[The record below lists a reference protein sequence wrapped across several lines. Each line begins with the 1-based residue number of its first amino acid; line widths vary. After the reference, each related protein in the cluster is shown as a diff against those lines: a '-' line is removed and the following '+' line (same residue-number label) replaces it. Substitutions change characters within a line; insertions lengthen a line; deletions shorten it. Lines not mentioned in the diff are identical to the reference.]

1 MRYGGKA
8 DSLLYLTSN
17 NILVPKFFIVSKN
30 DYIQF
35 LIDNNIYKKIE
46 ELFIEKK
53 YKEIKDIIMKQDIT
67 NGLANKIALELP
79 KLDSHLFAIRS
90 SASNEDGKDKSFA
103 GQYDTF
109 LNIKEEDI
117 FLNIKK
123 CFCSLYNDN
132 VIRYSD
138 DFDVF
143 GINVIIQVMINSDY
157 SGVAFT
163 VDPSS
168 ESDNY
173 IIIEMIKGLGE
184 KLVSGKVIPNK
195 FFVRKE
201 TGMIDLKIGELYL
214 DEVIFNR
221 LILEIEKTEKIYKCP
236 MDIEYAIKDRK
247 IYILQARPI
256 TARTI
261 LPKSFSLTLTRQ
273 KSLIDIELYYKGEYF
288 GIKNITKNL
297 YYFKPLFVYN
307 NVDNNVSIY
316 YNNTDLEE
324 LPNPMYYLL
333 DIYFDKTLKYYR
345 KIKKD
350 IEYLNNTINNKLEID
365 YRTYI
370 DKIIEIY
377 PFTSLGQL
385 AGHFNDT
392 SKRVKDLLIEFRE
405 KYDYIIYKA
414 VDYLVFKFK
423 AILPDNYKEYI
434 DFLLIDEIINS
445 KLPSIESLENR
456 KLGYIYYNNS
466 LYVTTDYD
474 KFFGDNNINIE
485 EASNSLLNGTFAYS
499 SYTNITG
506 RVCVIL
512 SDKDFNNFKRGDI
525 IVTPMTSP
533 KFLSLIKECSAII
546 TDEGGT
552 LSHAA
557 IISRELKIPCLVGC
571 TNATKNLSTGNMIE
585 INKRG
590 EIIIL

>member
-1 MRYGGKA
+1 MKYGGKA
-8 DSLLYLTSN
+8 NSLLYLASN
-17 NILVPKFFIVSKN
+17 NILVPKFLIISKD

-35 LIDNNIYKKIE
+35 LTDNNIYKKIE
-46 ELFIEKK
+46 ELFTKKK
-53 YKEIKDIIMKQDIT
+53 YKKIKDIIMKQDI
-67 NGLANKIALELP
+67 NSGLANKLALELP
-79 KLDSHLFAIRS
+79 ELNSHLYAIRS

-109 LNIKEEDI
+109 LNVKKEDI

-132 VIRYSD
+132 VISYSD
-138 DFDVF
+138 DFDIY
-143 GINVIIQVMINSDY
+143 GINVIIQVMIDSDY

-173 IIIEMIKGLGE
+173 ILIEMTEGLGE

-201 TGMIDLKIGELYL
+201 TGMIDLKIGELSL

-485 EASNSLLNGTFAYS
+485 EASNSLLYGTFAYS
-499 SYTNITG
+499 SNTNITG

-533 KFLSLIKECSAII
+533 KFLSLIKECKAII

>member
-1 MRYGGKA
+1 MKYGGKA
-8 DSLLYLTSN
+8 NSLLYLASN
-17 NILVPKFFIVSKN
+17 NILVPKFFIISKD

-35 LIDNNIYKKIE
+35 LTDNNIYKKIE
-46 ELFIEKK
+46 ELFTKKK
-53 YKEIKDIIMKQDIT
+53 YKKIKDIIMKQDI
-67 NGLANKIALELP
+67 NSGLANKLALELP
-79 KLDSHLFAIRS
+79 ELNSHLYAIRS

-109 LNIKEEDI
+109 LNVKKEDI

-132 VIRYSD
+132 VISYSD
-138 DFDVF
+138 DFDIY
-143 GINVIIQVMINSDY
+143 GINVIIQVMIDSDY

-173 IIIEMIKGLGE
+173 ILIEMTEGLGE

-201 TGMIDLKIGELYL
+201 TGMIDLKIGELSL

-247 IYILQARPI
+247 IYILQARTI

-499 SYTNITG
+499 SNTNITG

-533 KFLSLIKECSAII
+533 KFLSLIKECKAII

>member
-1 MRYGGKA
+1 MKYGGKA
-8 DSLLYLTSN
+8 NSLLYLASN
-17 NILVPKFFIVSKN
+17 NILVPKFFIISKD

-35 LIDNNIYKKIE
+35 LTDNNIYKKIE
-46 ELFIEKK
+46 ELFTKKK
-53 YKEIKDIIMKQDIT
+53 YKKIKDIIMKQDI
-67 NGLANKIALELP
+67 NSGLANKLALELP
-79 KLDSHLFAIRS
+79 ELNSHLYAIRS

-109 LNIKEEDI
+109 LNVKKEDI

-132 VIRYSD
+132 VISYSD
-138 DFDVF
+138 DFDIY
-143 GINVIIQVMINSDY
+143 GINVIIQVMIDSDY

-173 IIIEMIKGLGE
+173 ILIEMTEGLGE

-201 TGMIDLKIGELYL
+201 TGMIDLKIGELSL

-236 MDIEYAIKDRK
+236 MDIEYAIKERK
-247 IYILQARPI
+247 IFILQARPI

-499 SYTNITG
+499 SNTNITG

-533 KFLSLIKECSAII
+533 KFLSLIKECKAII

>member
-1 MRYGGKA
+1 MKYGGKA
-8 DSLLYLTSN
+8 NSLLYLASN
-17 NILVPKFFIVSKN
+17 NILVPKFFIISKD

-35 LIDNNIYKKIE
+35 LTDNNIYKKIE
-46 ELFIEKK
+46 ELFTKKK
-53 YKEIKDIIMKQDIT
+53 YKKIKDTIMKQDI
-67 NGLANKIALELP
+67 NSGLANKLALELP
-79 KLDSHLFAIRS
+79 ELNSHLYAIRS

-109 LNIKEEDI
+109 LNVKKEDI

-132 VIRYSD
+132 VISYSD
-138 DFDVF
+138 DFDIY
-143 GINVIIQVMINSDY
+143 GINVIIQVMIDSDY

-173 IIIEMIKGLGE
+173 ILIEMTEGLGE

-201 TGMIDLKIGELYL
+201 TGMIDLKIGELSL

-456 KLGYIYYNNS
+456 KLGYIYYNS

-474 KFFGDNNINIE
+474 NFFRDNNINIE

-499 SYTNITG
+499 SNTNITG

-533 KFLSLIKECSAII
+533 KFLSLIKESKAII

>member
-1 MRYGGKA
+1 MKYGGKA
-8 DSLLYLTSN
+8 NSLLYLASN
-17 NILVPKFFIVSKN
+17 NILVPKFLIISKD

-35 LIDNNIYKKIE
+35 LTDNNIYKKIE
-46 ELFIEKK
+46 ELFTKKK
-53 YKEIKDIIMKQDIT
+53 YKKIKDIIMKQDI
-67 NGLANKIALELP
+67 NSGLANKLALELP
-79 KLDSHLFAIRS
+79 ELNSHLYAIRS

-109 LNIKEEDI
+109 LNVKKEDI

-132 VIRYSD
+132 VISYSD
-138 DFDVF
+138 DFDIY
-143 GINVIIQVMINSDY
+143 GINVIIQVMIDSDY

-173 IIIEMIKGLGE
+173 ILIEMTEGLGE

-201 TGMIDLKIGELYL
+201 TGMIDLKIGELSL

-499 SYTNITG
+499 SNTNITG

-533 KFLSLIKECSAII
+533 KFLSLIKECKAII

>member
-1 MRYGGKA
+1 MKYGGKA
-8 DSLLYLTSN
+8 NSLLYLASN
-17 NILVPKFFIVSKN
+17 NILIPNFFIISKD

-35 LIDNNIYKKIE
+35 LTDNNIYKKIE
-46 ELFIEKK
+46 ELSTKKK
-53 YKEIKDIIMKQDIT
+53 YKKIKDIIMKQDI
-67 NGLANKIALELP
+67 NSGLANKLALELP
-79 KLDSHLFAIRS
+79 ELNSHLYAIRS

-109 LNIKEEDI
+109 LNVKKEDI

-132 VIRYSD
+132 VISYSD
-138 DFDVF
+138 DFDIY
-143 GINVIIQVMINSDY
+143 GINVIIQVMIDSDY

-173 IIIEMIKGLGE
+173 ILIEMTEGLGE

-201 TGMIDLKIGELYL
+201 TGMIDLKIGELSL

-474 KFFGDNNINIE
+474 NFFGDNNINIE

-499 SYTNITG
+499 SNTNITG

-533 KFLSLIKECSAII
+533 KFLSLIKECKAII

>member
-1 MRYGGKA
+1 MKYGGKA
-8 DSLLYLTSN
+8 NSLLYLASN
-17 NILVPKFFIVSKN
+17 NILVPKFLIISKD

-35 LIDNNIYKKIE
+35 LTDNNIYKKIE
-46 ELFIEKK
+46 ELFTKKK
-53 YKEIKDIIMKQDIT
+53 YKKIKDIIMKQDI
-67 NGLANKIALELP
+67 NSGLANKLALELP
-79 KLDSHLFAIRS
+79 ELNSHLYAIRS

-109 LNIKEEDI
+109 LNVKKEDI

-132 VIRYSD
+132 VISYSD
-138 DFDVF
+138 DFDIY
-143 GINVIIQVMINSDY
+143 GINVIIQVMIDSNY

-173 IIIEMIKGLGE
+173 ILIEMTEGLGE

-201 TGMIDLKIGELYL
+201 TGMIDLKIGELSL

-499 SYTNITG
+499 SNTNITG

-533 KFLSLIKECSAII
+533 KFLSLIKACKAII

>member
-1 MRYGGKA
+1 MKYGGKA
-8 DSLLYLTSN
+8 NSLLYLASN
-17 NILVPKFFIVSKN
+17 NILVPKFLIISKD

-35 LIDNNIYKKIE
+35 LTDNNIYKKIE
-46 ELFIEKK
+46 ELFTKKK
-53 YKEIKDIIMKQDIT
+53 YKKIKDIIMKQDI
-67 NGLANKIALELP
+67 NSGLANKLALELP
-79 KLDSHLFAIRS
+79 ELNSHLYAIRS

-109 LNIKEEDI
+109 LNVKKEDI

-132 VIRYSD
+132 VISYSD
-138 DFDVF
+138 DFDIY
-143 GINVIIQVMINSDY
+143 GINVIIQVMIDSDY

-173 IIIEMIKGLGE
+173 ILIEMTEGLGE

-201 TGMIDLKIGELYL
+201 TGMIDLKIGELSL

-456 KLGYIYYNNS
+456 KLGYIYYNSS

-499 SYTNITG
+499 SNTNITG

-533 KFLSLIKECSAII
+533 KFLSLIKECKAII

>member
-1 MRYGGKA
+1 MKYGGKA
-8 DSLLYLTSN
+8 NSLLYLASN
-17 NILVPKFFIVSKN
+17 NILVPKFFLISKD

-35 LIDNNIYKKIE
+35 LTDNNIYKKIE
-46 ELFIEKK
+46 ELFTKKK
-53 YKEIKDIIMKQDIT
+53 YKKIKDIIMKQDI
-67 NGLANKIALELP
+67 NSGLANKLALELP
-79 KLDSHLFAIRS
+79 KLNSHLFAIRS

-109 LNIKEEDI
+109 LNVKKEDI

-132 VIRYSD
+132 VISYSD
-138 DFDVF
+138 DFDIY
-143 GINVIIQVMINSDY
+143 GINVIIQVMIDSDY

-173 IIIEMIKGLGE
+173 ILIEMTEGLGE

-201 TGMIDLKIGELYL
+201 TGMIDLKIGELSL

-499 SYTNITG
+499 SNTNITG

-533 KFLSLIKECSAII
+533 KFLSLIKECKAII

>member
-1 MRYGGKA
+1 MKYGGKA
-8 DSLLYLTSN
+8 NSLLYLASN
-17 NILVPKFFIVSKN
+17 NILVPKFFIIGKD

-35 LIDNNIYKKIE
+35 LTDNNIYKKIE
-46 ELFIEKK
+46 ELFTKKK
-53 YKEIKDIIMKQDIT
+53 YKKIKDIIMKQDI
-67 NGLANKIALELP
+67 NSGLANKLALELP
-79 KLDSHLFAIRS
+79 ELNSHLYAIRS

-109 LNIKEEDI
+109 LNVKKEDI

-132 VIRYSD
+132 VISYSD
-138 DFDVF
+138 DFDIY
-143 GINVIIQVMINSDY
+143 GINVIIQVMIDSDY

-173 IIIEMIKGLGE
+173 ILIEMTEGLGE

-201 TGMIDLKIGELYL
+201 TGMIDLKIGELSL

-499 SYTNITG
+499 SNTNITG

-533 KFLSLIKECSAII
+533 KFLSLIKESKAII

>member
-1 MRYGGKA
+1 MKYGGKA
-8 DSLLYLTSN
+8 NSLLYLASN
-17 NILVPKFFIVSKN
+17 NILVPKFFIISKD

-35 LIDNNIYKKIE
+35 LTDNNIYKKIE
-46 ELFIEKK
+46 ELFTKKK
-53 YKEIKDIIMKQDIT
+53 YKKIKDIIMKQDI
-67 NGLANKIALELP
+67 NSGLANKLALELP
-79 KLDSHLFAIRS
+79 ELNSHLYAIRS

-109 LNIKEEDI
+109 LNVKKEDI

-132 VIRYSD
+132 VISYSD
-138 DFDVF
+138 DFDIY
-143 GINVIIQVMINSDY
+143 GINVIIQVMIDSDY

-173 IIIEMIKGLGE
+173 ILIEMTEGLGE

-201 TGMIDLKIGELYL
+201 TGMIDLKIGELSL

-333 DIYFDKTLKYYR
+333 DIYFDKKLKY
-345 KIKKD
+345 
-350 IEYLNNTINNKLEID
+350 
-365 YRTYI
+365 
-370 DKIIEIY
+370 
-377 PFTSLGQL
+377 
-385 AGHFNDT
+385 
-392 SKRVKDLLIEFRE
+392 
-405 KYDYIIYKA
+405 
-414 VDYLVFKFK
+414 
-423 AILPDNYKEYI
+423 
-434 DFLLIDEIINS
+434 
-445 KLPSIESLENR
+445 
-456 KLGYIYYNNS
+456 
-466 LYVTTDYD
+466 
-474 KFFGDNNINIE
+474 
-485 EASNSLLNGTFAYS
+485 
-499 SYTNITG
+499 
-506 RVCVIL
+506 
-512 SDKDFNNFKRGDI
+512 
-525 IVTPMTSP
+525 
-533 KFLSLIKECSAII
+533 
-546 TDEGGT
+546 
-552 LSHAA
+552 
-557 IISRELKIPCLVGC
+557 
-571 TNATKNLSTGNMIE
+571 
-585 INKRG
+585 
-590 EIIIL
+590 

>member
-1 MRYGGKA
+1 MKYGGKA
-8 DSLLYLTSN
+8 NSLLYLASN
-17 NILVPKFFIVSKN
+17 NILVPKFFIISKD

-35 LIDNNIYKKIE
+35 LTDNNIYKKIE
-46 ELFIEKK
+46 ELFTKKK
-53 YKEIKDIIMKQDIT
+53 YKKIKDIIMKQDI
-67 NGLANKIALELP
+67 NSGLANKLALELP
-79 KLDSHLFAIRS
+79 ELNSHLYAIRS

-109 LNIKEEDI
+109 LNVKKEDI

-132 VIRYSD
+132 VISYSD
-138 DFDVF
+138 DFDIY
-143 GINVIIQVMINSDY
+143 GINVIIQVMIDSDY

-168 ESDNY
+168 DSDNY
-173 IIIEMIKGLGE
+173 ILIEMTEGLGE

-201 TGMIDLKIGELYL
+201 TGMIDLKIGELSL

-499 SYTNITG
+499 SNTNITG

-533 KFLSLIKECSAII
+533 KFLSLIKECKAII

>member
-1 MRYGGKA
+1 MKYGGKA
-8 DSLLYLTSN
+8 NSLLYLASN
-17 NILVPKFFIVSKN
+17 NILVPKFFIISKD

-35 LIDNNIYKKIE
+35 LTDNNIYKKIE
-46 ELFIEKK
+46 ELFTKKK
-53 YKEIKDIIMKQDIT
+53 YKKIKDIIMKQDI
-67 NGLANKIALELP
+67 NSGLANKLALELP
-79 KLDSHLFAIRS
+79 ELNSHLYAIRS

-109 LNIKEEDI
+109 LNVKKEDI

-132 VIRYSD
+132 VISYSD
-138 DFDVF
+138 DFDIY
-143 GINVIIQVMINSDY
+143 GINVIIQVMIDSDY

-173 IIIEMIKGLGE
+173 ILIEMTEGLGE

-201 TGMIDLKIGELYL
+201 TGMIDLKIGELSL

-485 EASNSLLNGTFAYS
+485 ESSNSLLNGTFAYS
-499 SYTNITG
+499 SNTNITG

-533 KFLSLIKECSAII
+533 KFLSLIKECKAII

>member
-1 MRYGGKA
+1 MKYGGKA
-8 DSLLYLTSN
+8 NSLLYLASN
-17 NILVPKFFIVSKN
+17 NILVPKFFIIGKD

-35 LIDNNIYKKIE
+35 LTDNNIYKKIE
-46 ELFIEKK
+46 ELFIDKK
-53 YKEIKDIIMKQDIT
+53 YKDIKDLLMNQDIT
-67 NGLANKIALELP
+67 YNLSK
-79 KLDSHLFAIRS
+79 KLDFELSKMNSNFFAIRS

-109 LNIKEEDI
+109 LNVKKEDI

-132 VIRYSD
+132 VISYSD
-138 DFDVF
+138 DFDIY
-143 GINVIIQVMINSDY
+143 GINVIIQVMIDSDY

-173 IIIEMIKGLGE
+173 ILIEMTEGLGE

-201 TGMIDLKIGELYL
+201 TGMIDLKIGELSL

-414 VDYLVFKFK
+414 VDYLVLKFK

-499 SYTNITG
+499 SNTNITG

-533 KFLSLIKECSAII
+533 KFLSLIKESKAII

>member
-1 MRYGGKA
+1 MKYGGKA
-8 DSLLYLTSN
+8 NSLLYLASN
-17 NILVPKFFIVSKN
+17 NILVPKFFIISKD

-35 LIDNNIYKKIE
+35 LTDNNIYKKIE
-46 ELFIEKK
+46 ELFTKKK
-53 YKEIKDIIMKQDIT
+53 YKKIKDTIMKQDI
-67 NGLANKIALELP
+67 NSGLANKLALELP
-79 KLDSHLFAIRS
+79 ELNSHLYAIRS

-109 LNIKEEDI
+109 LNVKKEDI

-132 VIRYSD
+132 VISYSD
-138 DFDVF
+138 DFDIY
-143 GINVIIQVMINSDY
+143 GINVIIQVMIDSDY

-173 IIIEMIKGLGE
+173 ILIEMTEGLGE

-201 TGMIDLKIGELYL
+201 TGMIDLKIGELSL

-499 SYTNITG
+499 SNTNITG

-533 KFLSLIKECSAII
+533 KFLSLIKESKAII

>member
-1 MRYGGKA
+1 MKYGGKA
-8 DSLLYLTSN
+8 NSLLYLASN
-17 NILVPKFFIVSKN
+17 NILVPKFFIISKD

-35 LIDNNIYKKIE
+35 LTDNNIYKKIE
-46 ELFIEKK
+46 ELFTKKK
-53 YKEIKDIIMKQDIT
+53 YKKIKDIIMKQDI
-67 NGLANKIALELP
+67 NSGLANKLALELP
-79 KLDSHLFAIRS
+79 ELNSHLYAIRS

-109 LNIKEEDI
+109 LNVKKEDI

-132 VIRYSD
+132 VISYSD
-138 DFDVF
+138 DFDIY
-143 GINVIIQVMINSDY
+143 GINVIIQVMIDSNY

-173 IIIEMIKGLGE
+173 ILIEMTEGLGE

-201 TGMIDLKIGELYL
+201 TGMIDLKIGELSL

-499 SYTNITG
+499 SNTNITG

-533 KFLSLIKECSAII
+533 KFLSLIKECKAII

>member
-1 MRYGGKA
+1 MKYGGKA
-8 DSLLYLTSN
+8 NSLLYLASN
-17 NILVPKFFIVSKN
+17 NILVPKFFIISKD

-35 LIDNNIYKKIE
+35 LTDNNIYKKIE
-46 ELFIEKK
+46 ELFTKKK
-53 YKEIKDIIMKQDIT
+53 YKKIKDIIMKQDI
-67 NGLANKIALELP
+67 NSGLANKLALELP
-79 KLDSHLFAIRS
+79 ELNSHLYAIRS

-109 LNIKEEDI
+109 LNVKKEDI

-132 VIRYSD
+132 VISYSD
-138 DFDVF
+138 DFDIY
-143 GINVIIQVMINSDY
+143 GINVIIQVMIDSDY

-173 IIIEMIKGLGE
+173 ILIEMTEGLGE

-201 TGMIDLKIGELYL
+201 TGMIDLKIGELSL

-474 KFFGDNNINIE
+474 KFFRDNNINIE

-499 SYTNITG
+499 SNTNITG

-533 KFLSLIKECSAII
+533 KFLSLIKESKAII

>member
-1 MRYGGKA
+1 MKYGGKA
-8 DSLLYLTSN
+8 NSLLYLASN
-17 NILVPKFFIVSKN
+17 NILVPKFFIISKD

-35 LIDNNIYKKIE
+35 LTDNNIYKKIE
-46 ELFIEKK
+46 ELFTKKK
-53 YKEIKDIIMKQDIT
+53 YKKIKDIIMKQDI
-67 NGLANKIALELP
+67 NSGLANKLALELP
-79 KLDSHLFAIRS
+79 ELNSHLYAIRS

-109 LNIKEEDI
+109 LNVRKEDI

-132 VIRYSD
+132 VISYSD
-138 DFDVF
+138 DFDIY
-143 GINVIIQVMINSDY
+143 GINVIIQVMIDSDY

-173 IIIEMIKGLGE
+173 ILIEMTEGLGE

-201 TGMIDLKIGELYL
+201 TGMIDLKIGELSL

-499 SYTNITG
+499 SNTNITG

-533 KFLSLIKECSAII
+533 KFLSLIKESKAII

>member
-1 MRYGGKA
+1 MKYGGKA
-8 DSLLYLTSN
+8 NSLLYLASN
-17 NILVPKFFIVSKN
+17 NILVPKFLIISKD

-35 LIDNNIYKKIE
+35 LTDNNIYKKIE
-46 ELFIEKK
+46 ELFTKKK
-53 YKEIKDIIMKQDIT
+53 YKKIKDIIMKQDI
-67 NGLANKIALELP
+67 NSGLANKLALELP
-79 KLDSHLFAIRS
+79 ELNSHLYAIRS

-109 LNIKEEDI
+109 LNVKKEDI

-132 VIRYSD
+132 VISYSD
-138 DFDVF
+138 DFDIY
-143 GINVIIQVMINSDY
+143 GINVIIQVMIDSDY

-173 IIIEMIKGLGE
+173 ILIEMIKGLGE
-184 KLVSGKVIPNK
+184 KLVSGEVIPNK

-201 TGMIDLKIGELYL
+201 TGMIDLKIGELSL

-499 SYTNITG
+499 SNTNITG

-533 KFLSLIKECSAII
+533 KFLSLIKECKAII

>member
-79 KLDSHLFAIRS
+79 KLDSHLFAVRS

-138 DFDVF
+138 DFDIY
-143 GINVIIQVMINSDY
+143 GISVIIQVMINPDY

-184 KLVSGKVIPNK
+184 KLVSGEVIPNK

-201 TGMIDLKIGELYL
+201 TGMIDFKIGELYL

-221 LILEIEKTEKIYKCP
+221 LVLEIEKIEKLYKCP
-236 MDIEYAIKDRK
+236 MDIEYAIKDGK
-247 IYILQARPI
+247 IYILQARTI

-261 LPKSFSLTLTRQ
+261 LPKLFNLSLTRQ
-273 KSLIDIELYYKGEYF
+273 KSLIDIELHYKGEYF
-288 GIKNITKNL
+288 GIKNITNNL

-307 NVDNNVSIY
+307 SVDNNVSIY

-333 DIYFDKTLKYYR
+333 DLDFDKTLKYYR
-345 KIKKD
+345 KIKRDVKCLD
-350 IEYLNNTINNKLEID
+350 NVINRNLQID
-365 YRTYI
+365 YNDYVN
-370 DKIIEIY
+370 KIIEIY

-385 AGHFNDT
+385 AGHFNGV
-392 SKRVKDLLIEFRE
+392 SKRVKNLLIEFRE
-405 KYDYIIYKA
+405 EYDYIIYKA
-414 VDYLVFKFK
+414 IDYLVLKCK
-423 AILPDNYKEYI
+423 EILPNSYKEYI
-434 DFLLIDEIINS
+434 DFILIDEIINN
-445 KLPSIESLENR
+445 KLPSIKELENR

-466 LYVTTDYD
+466 LYITTNYD
-474 KFFGDNNINIE
+474 EFYKKHNINIE
-485 EASNSLLNGTFAYS
+485 EVSDNLFKGTFTYS
-499 SYTNITG
+499 SNTDITG

-512 SDKDFNNFKRGDI
+512 SDKDFSNFKKGDI

-533 KFLSLIKECSAII
+533 KFISLIKECSAII

-571 TNATKNLSTGNMIE
+571 VNATKLLSTADMIK

-590 EIIIL
+590 EIIFL

>member
-1 MRYGGKA
+1 MKYGGKA
-8 DSLLYLTSN
+8 NSLLYLASN
-17 NILVPKFFIVSKN
+17 NILVPKFFIISKD

-35 LIDNNIYKKIE
+35 LTDNNIYKKIE
-46 ELFIEKK
+46 ELFTKKK
-53 YKEIKDIIMKQDIT
+53 YKKIKDIIMKQDI
-67 NGLANKIALELP
+67 NSGLANKLALELP
-79 KLDSHLFAIRS
+79 ELNSHLYAIRS

-109 LNIKEEDI
+109 LNVKKEDI

-132 VIRYSD
+132 VISYSD
-138 DFDVF
+138 DFDIY
-143 GINVIIQVMINSDY
+143 GINVIIQVMIDSDY

-173 IIIEMIKGLGE
+173 ILIEMTEGLGE

-201 TGMIDLKIGELYL
+201 TGMIDLKIGELSL

-499 SYTNITG
+499 SNTNITG

-533 KFLSLIKECSAII
+533 KFLSLIKECKAII

>member
-1 MRYGGKA
+1 MKYGGKSN
-8 DSLLYLTSN
+8 SLLYLASN
-17 NILVPKFFIVSKN
+17 NILVPKFFIIGKD

-35 LIDNNIYKKIE
+35 LTDNNIYKKIE
-46 ELFIEKK
+46 ELFTKKK
-53 YKEIKDIIMKQDIT
+53 YKKIKDIIMIQDI
-67 NGLANKIALELP
+67 NSGLANKLALELP
-79 KLDSHLFAIRS
+79 ELNSHLYAIRS

-109 LNIKEEDI
+109 LNVKKEDI

-132 VIRYSD
+132 VISYSD
-138 DFDVF
+138 DFDIY
-143 GINVIIQVMINSDY
+143 GINVIIQVMIDSDY

-173 IIIEMIKGLGE
+173 ILIEMTEGLGE

-201 TGMIDLKIGELYL
+201 TGMIDLKIGESSL

-221 LILEIEKTEKIYKCP
+221 LVLEIEKIEKLYKCP

-499 SYTNITG
+499 SNTNITG

-533 KFLSLIKECSAII
+533 KFLSLIKESKAII

>member
-1 MRYGGKA
+1 MKYGGKA
-8 DSLLYLTSN
+8 NSLLYLASN
-17 NILVPKFFIVSKN
+17 NILVPKFFIISKD

-35 LIDNNIYKKIE
+35 LTDNNIYKKIE
-46 ELFIEKK
+46 ELFTKKK
-53 YKEIKDIIMKQDIT
+53 YKKIKDIIMKQDI
-67 NGLANKIALELP
+67 NSGLANKLALELP
-79 KLDSHLFAIRS
+79 ELNSHLYAIRS

-109 LNIKEEDI
+109 LNVKKEDI

-132 VIRYSD
+132 VISYSD
-138 DFDVF
+138 DFDIY
-143 GINVIIQVMINSDY
+143 GINVIIQVMIDSDY

-173 IIIEMIKGLGE
+173 ILIEMTEGLGE

-201 TGMIDLKIGELYL
+201 TGMIDLKIGELSL

-414 VDYLVFKFK
+414 VDYLVLKFK

-499 SYTNITG
+499 SNTNITG

-533 KFLSLIKECSAII
+533 KFLSLIKESKAII

>member
-1 MRYGGKA
+1 MKYGGKA
-8 DSLLYLTSN
+8 NSLLYLASN
-17 NILVPKFFIVSKN
+17 NILVPKFLIISKD

-35 LIDNNIYKKIE
+35 LTDNNIYKKIE
-46 ELFIEKK
+46 ELFTKKK
-53 YKEIKDIIMKQDIT
+53 YKKIKDIIMKQDI
-67 NGLANKIALELP
+67 NSGLANKLALELP
-79 KLDSHLFAIRS
+79 ELNSHLYAIRS

-109 LNIKEEDI
+109 LNVKKEDI

-132 VIRYSD
+132 VISYSD
-138 DFDVF
+138 DFDIY
-143 GINVIIQVMINSDY
+143 GINVIIQVMIDSDY

-173 IIIEMIKGLGE
+173 ILIEMTEGLGE

-201 TGMIDLKIGELYL
+201 TGMIDLKIGELSL

-385 AGHFNDT
+385 AGHFNNT

-499 SYTNITG
+499 SNTNITG

-533 KFLSLIKECSAII
+533 KFLSLIKECKAII

>member
-1 MRYGGKA
+1 MKYGGKA
-8 DSLLYLTSN
+8 NSLLYLASN
-17 NILVPKFFIVSKN
+17 NILVPKFFIIGKD

-35 LIDNNIYKKIE
+35 LTDNNIYKKIE
-46 ELFIEKK
+46 ELFTKKK
-53 YKEIKDIIMKQDIT
+53 YKKIKDIIMKQDI
-67 NGLANKIALELP
+67 NSGLANKLALELP
-79 KLDSHLFAIRS
+79 ELNSHLYAIRS

-109 LNIKEEDI
+109 LNVKKEDI

-132 VIRYSD
+132 VISYSD
-138 DFDVF
+138 DFDIY
-143 GINVIIQVMINSDY
+143 GINVIIQVMIDSDY

-173 IIIEMIKGLGE
+173 ILIEMTEGLGE

-201 TGMIDLKIGELYL
+201 TGMIDLKIGELSL

-324 LPNPMYYLL
+324 LPNPMYCLL

-385 AGHFNDT
+385 AGHFNDI

-499 SYTNITG
+499 SNTNITG

-533 KFLSLIKECSAII
+533 KFLSLIKESKAII

>member
-1 MRYGGKA
+1 MKYGGKA
-8 DSLLYLTSN
+8 NSLLYLASN
-17 NILVPKFFIVSKN
+17 NILVPKFFIISKD

-35 LIDNNIYKKIE
+35 LTDNNIYKKIE
-46 ELFIEKK
+46 ELFTKKK
-53 YKEIKDIIMKQDIT
+53 YKKIKDIIMKQDI
-67 NGLANKIALELP
+67 NSGLANKLALELP
-79 KLDSHLFAIRS
+79 ELNSHLYAIRS

-109 LNIKEEDI
+109 LNVKKEDI

-132 VIRYSD
+132 VISYSD
-138 DFDVF
+138 DFDIY
-143 GINVIIQVMINSDY
+143 GINVIIQVMIDSDY

-173 IIIEMIKGLGE
+173 ILIEMTEGLGE

-201 TGMIDLKIGELYL
+201 TGMIDLKIGELSL

-499 SYTNITG
+499 SNTNITG

-533 KFLSLIKECSAII
+533 KFLSLIKESKAII

>member
-1 MRYGGKA
+1 MKYGGKA
-8 DSLLYLTSN
+8 NSLLYLASN
-17 NILVPKFFIVSKN
+17 NILVPKFFIISKD

-35 LIDNNIYKKIE
+35 LTDNNIYKKIE
-46 ELFIEKK
+46 ELFTKKK
-53 YKEIKDIIMKQDIT
+53 YKKIKDIIMKQDI
-67 NGLANKIALELP
+67 NSGLANKLALELP
-79 KLDSHLFAIRS
+79 ELNSHLYAIRS

-109 LNIKEEDI
+109 LNVRKEDI

-132 VIRYSD
+132 VISYSD
-138 DFDVF
+138 DFDIY
-143 GINVIIQVMINSDY
+143 GINVIIQVMIDSDY

-173 IIIEMIKGLGE
+173 ILIEMTEGLGE

-201 TGMIDLKIGELYL
+201 TGMIDLKIGELSL

-499 SYTNITG
+499 SNTNITG

-533 KFLSLIKECSAII
+533 KFLSLIKECKAII

>member
-1 MRYGGKA
+1 
-8 DSLLYLTSN
+8 
-17 NILVPKFFIVSKN
+17 
-30 DYIQF
+30 
-35 LIDNNIYKKIE
+35 
-46 ELFIEKK
+46 
-53 YKEIKDIIMKQDIT
+53 MKQDI
-67 NGLANKIALELP
+67 NSGLANKLALELP
-79 KLDSHLFAIRS
+79 ELNSHLYAIRS

-109 LNIKEEDI
+109 LNVKKEDI

-132 VIRYSD
+132 VISYSD
-138 DFDVF
+138 DFDIY
-143 GINVIIQVMINSDY
+143 GINVIIQVMIDSDY

-173 IIIEMIKGLGE
+173 ILIEMTEGLGE

-201 TGMIDLKIGELYL
+201 TGMIDLKIGELSL

-499 SYTNITG
+499 SNTNITG

-533 KFLSLIKECSAII
+533 KFLSLIKECKAII

>member
-1 MRYGGKA
+1 MKYGGKA
-8 DSLLYLTSN
+8 NSLLYLASN
-17 NILVPKFFIVSKN
+17 NILVPKFFIIGKD

-35 LIDNNIYKKIE
+35 LTDNNIYKKIE
-46 ELFIEKK
+46 ELFIDKK
-53 YKEIKDIIMKQDIT
+53 YKDIKDLLMNQDIT
-67 NGLANKIALELP
+67 YNLSK
-79 KLDSHLFAIRS
+79 KLDFELSKMNSNFFAIRS

-109 LNIKEEDI
+109 LNVKKEDI
-117 FLNIKK
+117 FLNIKE

-132 VIRYSD
+132 VISYSD
-138 DFDVF
+138 DFDIY
-143 GINVIIQVMINSDY
+143 GINVIIQVMIDSDY

-173 IIIEMIKGLGE
+173 ILIEMTEGLGE

-201 TGMIDLKIGELYL
+201 TGMIDLKIGELSL

-414 VDYLVFKFK
+414 VDYLVLKFK

-499 SYTNITG
+499 SNTNITG

-533 KFLSLIKECSAII
+533 KFLSLIKESKAII

>member
-1 MRYGGKA
+1 MKYGGKA
-8 DSLLYLTSN
+8 NSLLYLASN
-17 NILVPKFFIVSKN
+17 NILVPKFFIIGKD

-35 LIDNNIYKKIE
+35 LTDNNIYKKIE
-46 ELFIEKK
+46 ELFIDKK
-53 YKEIKDIIMKQDIT
+53 YKDIKDLLMNQDIT
-67 NGLANKIALELP
+67 YNLSK
-79 KLDSHLFAIRS
+79 KLDFELSKMNSNFFAIRS

-109 LNIKEEDI
+109 LNVKKEDI

-132 VIRYSD
+132 VISYSD
-138 DFDVF
+138 DFDIY
-143 GINVIIQVMINSDY
+143 GINVIIQVMIDSDY

-173 IIIEMIKGLGE
+173 ILIEMTEGLGE

-201 TGMIDLKIGELYL
+201 TGMIDLKIGELSL

-499 SYTNITG
+499 SNTNITG

-533 KFLSLIKECSAII
+533 KFLSLIKECKAII

>member
-17 NILVPKFFIVSKN
+17 NILVPKFFVVSKD

-35 LIDNNIYKKIE
+35 LTDNNIYKKIE
-46 ELFIEKK
+46 ELFIDKK
-53 YKEIKDIIMKQDIT
+53 YKDIKDLLMNQDIT
-67 NGLANKIALELP
+67 YNLSK
-79 KLDSHLFAIRS
+79 KLDFELSKMNSNFFAIRS
-90 SASNEDGKDKSFA
+90 SASNEDGKNKSFA

-109 LNIKEEDI
+109 LNVKKEDI

-132 VIRYSD
+132 VISYSD
-138 DFDVF
+138 DFDIY
-143 GINVIIQVMINSDY
+143 GINVIIQVMIDSDY

-173 IIIEMIKGLGE
+173 ILIEMIKGLGE
-184 KLVSGKVIPNK
+184 KLVSGEVMPNK

-201 TGMIDLKIGELYL
+201 TGMIDLKIGESSL

-221 LILEIEKTEKIYKCP
+221 LVLEIEKIEKLYKCP

-307 NVDNNVSIY
+307 SVDNNVSIY

-333 DIYFDKTLKYYR
+333 DLDFDKTLKYYR
-345 KIKKD
+345 KIKRDVK
-350 IEYLNNTINNKLEID
+350 YLDNIINKNLQID
-365 YRTYI
+365 YSDYVN
-370 DKIIEIY
+370 KIIEIY

-385 AGHFNDT
+385 AGHFEDV
-392 SKRVKDLLIEFRE
+392 SKRVKDLLVEFRE

-456 KLGYIYYNNS
+456 KLGYIYYNS

-474 KFFGDNNINIE
+474 KFFRNNNINIE

-499 SYTNITG
+499 SNTNITG

-533 KFLSLIKECSAII
+533 KFLILIKECSAII
-546 TDEGGT
+546 TDEGGS

-571 TNATKNLSTGNMIE
+571 INATKILSTGDTIT

-590 EIIIL
+590 EIVL

>member
-1 MRYGGKA
+1 MKYGGKA
-8 DSLLYLTSN
+8 NSLLYLASN
-17 NILVPKFFIVSKN
+17 NILVPKFFIISKD

-35 LIDNNIYKKIE
+35 LTDNNIYKKIE
-46 ELFIEKK
+46 ELFTKKK
-53 YKEIKDIIMKQDIT
+53 YKKIKDIIMKQDI
-67 NGLANKIALELP
+67 NSGLANKLALELP
-79 KLDSHLFAIRS
+79 ELNSHLYAIRS

-109 LNIKEEDI
+109 LNVKKEDI

-132 VIRYSD
+132 VISYSD
-138 DFDVF
+138 DFDIY
-143 GINVIIQVMINSDY
+143 GINVIIQVMIDSDY

-173 IIIEMIKGLGE
+173 ILIEMTEGLGE

-201 TGMIDLKIGELYL
+201 TGMIDLKIGELSL

-456 KLGYIYYNNS
+456 KLGYIYYNS

-474 KFFGDNNINIE
+474 NFFRDNNINIE

-499 SYTNITG
+499 SNTNITG

-533 KFLSLIKECSAII
+533 KFLSLIKECKAII

>member
-1 MRYGGKA
+1 MKYGGKA
-8 DSLLYLTSN
+8 NSLLYLASN
-17 NILVPKFFIVSKN
+17 NILVPKFFIISKD

-35 LIDNNIYKKIE
+35 LTDNNIYKKIE
-46 ELFIEKK
+46 ELFTKKK
-53 YKEIKDIIMKQDIT
+53 YKKIKDIIMKQDI
-67 NGLANKIALELP
+67 NSGLANKLALELP
-79 KLDSHLFAIRS
+79 ELNSHLYAIRS

-109 LNIKEEDI
+109 LNVKKEDI

-132 VIRYSD
+132 VISYSD
-138 DFDVF
+138 DFDIY
-143 GINVIIQVMINSDY
+143 GINVIIQVMIDSDY

-173 IIIEMIKGLGE
+173 ILIEMTEGLGE

-201 TGMIDLKIGELYL
+201 TGMIDLKIGELSL

-414 VDYLVFKFK
+414 VDYLVLKFK

>member
-17 NILVPKFFIVSKN
+17 NILVPKFFVVSKD

-35 LIDNNIYKKIE
+35 LTDNNIYKKIE
-46 ELFIEKK
+46 ELFTKKK
-53 YKEIKDIIMKQDIT
+53 YKKIKDIIMKQDI
-67 NGLANKIALELP
+67 NSGLANKLALELP
-79 KLDSHLFAIRS
+79 ELNSHLYAIRS

-109 LNIKEEDI
+109 LNVKKEDI

-132 VIRYSD
+132 VISYSD
-138 DFDVF
+138 DFDIY
-143 GINVIIQVMINSDY
+143 GINVIIQVMIDSDY

-173 IIIEMIKGLGE
+173 ILIEMIKGLGE
-184 KLVSGKVIPNK
+184 KLVSGEVMPNK

-201 TGMIDLKIGELYL
+201 TGMIDLKIGELSL

-307 NVDNNVSIY
+307 SVDNNVSIY

-333 DIYFDKTLKYYR
+333 DLDFDKTLKYYR
-345 KIKKD
+345 KIKRDVK
-350 IEYLNNTINNKLEID
+350 YLDNIINKNLQID
-365 YRTYI
+365 YSDYVN
-370 DKIIEIY
+370 KIIEIY

-385 AGHFNDT
+385 AGHFEDV
-392 SKRVKDLLIEFRE
+392 SKRVKDLLVEFRE

-456 KLGYIYYNNS
+456 KLGYIYYNS

-474 KFFGDNNINIE
+474 KFFRDNNINIE

-499 SYTNITG
+499 SNTNITG

-533 KFLSLIKECSAII
+533 KFLILIKECSAII
-546 TDEGGT
+546 TDEGGS

-571 TNATKNLSTGNMIE
+571 INATKILSTGDTIT

-590 EIIIL
+590 EIVL